1 MAPVESLFVPDVAGA
16 VALAGGLDS
25 APLSL
30 SGRPT
35 MTYTAAKAA
44 SADSAAIQSCLA
56 SGLAGFGISLMPLS
70 FAVAFAETDR

>member
-1 MAPVESLFVPDVAGA
+1 LNTKVVMAPVESLF
-16 VALAGGLDS
+16 ALAGGLDS

-30 SGRPT
+30 SGRPA
-35 MTYTAAKAA
+35 MTYTAANAA

>member
-1 MAPVESLFVPDVAGA
+1 
-16 VALAGGLDS
+16 
-25 APLSL
+25 
-30 SGRPT
+30 
-35 MTYTAAKAA
+35 MTYTAANAA